1 MLTPLTPK
9 ISWQFRVHTYKCH
22 YLAIVSYQYVHAC
35 YVVISRFEG
44 ATLWT
49 LDSVSNLRTLL
60 SLFTPSFTL
69 TIYRDH

>member
-9 ISWQFRVHTYKCH
+9 ISWRFRVHTYKCH
-22 YLAIVSYQYVHAC
+22 YLAIVSYQNVHAC

-49 LDSVSNLRTLL
+49 LDSVSKFENI
-60 SLFTPSFTL
+60 PL
-69 TIYRDH
+69 TIDT